1 MNGRLFGKKKM
12 MSFKSGLGLLW
23 RLAYVWDEM
32 KEFADLVAEWP
43 VVADVNESS
52 ERNTEEH
59 EEQVGDC

>member
-1 MNGRLFGKKKM
+1 
-12 MSFKSGLGLLW
+12 
-23 RLAYVWDEM
+23 M

-59 EEQVGDC
+59 EEQVGDCQIEDVAARVVI